1 MRILQEVY
9 KCEFCNKKMKKT
21 LFIAA
26 VIICSNVFSQQI
38 NYTISRNQPVF
49 PKYSLNLDLLNM
61 DANFNNSDNLSFN
74 AGLWGYANIL
84 GGLEAQFNIQKS
96 YAQLARLVN
105 KNYVGNIEASVG
117 AAYFL
122 KQLDRTENVRVVL
135 SEKTSYDGR
144 YTLTKYLMIPGTV
157 SYKFGVQGG
166 AYYRLS
172 PYEFEVQ
179 YDSKDLNMTNIGL
192 YAGGVI
198 KRSTSLII
206 NYNGDNTAMYSG
218 NWDFFADAMILP
230 VSSFKDTQT
239 QSAISASDKELIKQ
253 SPLGF
258 RAGCRLYQADK
269 RENTGKRFGVCY
281 TGTFGKKPYQGW
293 FLSASIGITL
303 LKK

>member
-1 MRILQEVY
+1 
-9 KCEFCNKKMKKT
+9 MKKA
-21 LFIAA
+21 LLIAGI
-26 VIICSNVFSQQI
+26 IICSNYYSQQI
-38 NYTISRNQPVF
+38 NYTVTHNQPIF

-61 DANFNNSDNLSFN
+61 DANTKNIDNLSFN
-74 AGLWGYANIL
+74 AGIWGYAQIL

-96 YAQLARLVN
+96 YLQLARLVN
-105 KNYVGNIEASVG
+105 KNYVGNIEASIG

-122 KQLDRTENVRVVL
+122 KQVDRSENVRVVL

-144 YTLTKYLMIPGTV
+144 YTLTKYLMVPGTV

-192 YAGGVI
+192 YAGAVI
-198 KRSTSLII
+198 KRSTSLKIS
-206 NYNGDNTAMYSG
+206 YNGNNTALYSG

-230 VSSFKDTQT
+230 VSSFKDTET
-239 QSAISASDKELIKQ
+239 QAAISSSDKELIKQ

-269 RENTGKRFGVCY
+269 REITGKRFGVCY
-281 TGTFGKKPYQGW
+281 TATLGKKPYQGW